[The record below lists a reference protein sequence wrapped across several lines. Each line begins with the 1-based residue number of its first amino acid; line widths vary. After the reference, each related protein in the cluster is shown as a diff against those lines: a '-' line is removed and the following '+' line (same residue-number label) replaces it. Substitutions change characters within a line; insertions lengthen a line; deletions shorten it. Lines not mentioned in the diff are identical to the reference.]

1 MKSDLINNYLMNY
14 GWTPTDDEMAHF
26 QHFCDGIAT
35 QEVLERVLDPDNHPA
50 GKDGR
55 RFKPNIATLYAM
67 KDKIVRDMFDF
78 EEKSGEH
85 DYFAEY
91 DAEIEG

>member
-1 MKSDLINNYLMNY
+1 MNY